1 MYKHFRLTYIFLF
14 LILFS
19 NLRSFAVAGTA
30 HVVMYDTSRI
40 KIVVP
45 SKAQEENVFSEVDL
59 GFAKQKETED
69 ISLWDRFWDWLL
81 ELIFGKADYEDK
93 VLLQRIL
100 VWTFVI
106 AGLVLAIWLFS
117 RSEFSS
123 FLRGNTK
130 ENAFNFS
137 DVEEDFSEINF
148 DERVKNALA
157 SSDHRLAIRWLYLKQ
172 LYVLNETNHIQWQ
185 PYKTNIDYTNELSKS
200 KHKTGFIDVSKIY
213 DYVWYGKYSI
223 NATKYKELEQAFHQ
237 FEKQIRV

>member
-1 MYKHFRLTYIFLF
+1 MYKHFRLTYYFLF

-19 NLRSFAVAGTA
+19 NLRSFAVTDTA
-30 HVVMYDTSRI
+30 HVIKYDTTRI
-40 KIVVP
+40 KIIVP
-45 SKAQEENVFSEVDL
+45 SKIQEETVFNGVDL

-69 ISLWDRFWDWLL
+69 ISLWDRFWNWLL
-81 ELIFGKADYEDK
+81 ELIFGKADYGDK
-93 VLLQRIL
+93 VLMQRIFIW
-100 VWTFVI
+100 VFVI
-106 AGLVLAIWLFS
+106 AGLAIVVWLFT

-137 DVEEDFSEINF
+137 DVDEDFSEINF
-148 DERVKNALA
+148 DERVKNAVA
-157 SSDHRLAIRWLYLKQ
+157 DNDYRLAVRWLYLKQ

-185 PYKTNIDYTNELSKS
+185 PHKTNIDYTNELSKS
-200 KHKTGFIDVSKIY
+200 KHKTSFIEISKIY

-223 NATKYKELEQAFHQ
+223 NAIKYKELEQAFHQ